1 MSFKD
6 MVEADNLGVFL
17 DPEFFGEK
25 RNVRYDGTT
34 YQEVPCLLTQL
45 EEKDR
50 TTPMSDHVQGIYRVT
65 AKFHCRLADIGEVKP
80 EKGGKIYISDDGFMQ
95 MYLVALSSCAMGMVR
110 LELEA
115 LDE

>member
-45 EEKDR
+45 L
-50 TTPMSDHVQGIYRVT
+50 MS
-65 AKFHCRLADIGEVKP
+65 RLRN
-80 EKGGKIYISDDGFMQ
+80 
-95 MYLVALSSCAMGMVR
+95 ALIRGS
-110 LELEA
+110 
-115 LDE
+115 